1 MIRYTESFL
10 DYKPLQG
17 LAFAPTQTQ
26 RGFRRMSRDDVNQY
40 KGASPSK
47 PISSGSYNSFANF
60 HRDLLAGALMGGVV
74 HTIVAPIERAKLLL
88 QTQESNIAIVGGTG
102 RRRFKGMFDC
112 IVRTVKDE
120 GILSLWRGNGSSVLR
135 YYPSVALNFSLKVFS
150 FSLFFILIVN
160 CPISILEFLLMIKH
174 SPSSNYMTIFFNLS

>member
-1 MIRYTESFL
+1 
-10 DYKPLQG
+10 
-17 LAFAPTQTQ
+17 
-26 RGFRRMSRDDVNQY
+26 MSKDDVNQY
-40 KGASPSK
+40 KRGSPST
-47 PISSGSYNSFANF
+47 PMSSGSYNWLANF

-88 QTQESNIAIVGGTG
+88 QTQESNVAIVGGTG

-112 IVRTVKDE
+112 IVRTVKEE

-150 FSLFFILIVN
+150 FSPFFFYSD
-160 CPISILEFLLMIKH
+160 C
-174 SPSSNYMTIFFNLS
+174 